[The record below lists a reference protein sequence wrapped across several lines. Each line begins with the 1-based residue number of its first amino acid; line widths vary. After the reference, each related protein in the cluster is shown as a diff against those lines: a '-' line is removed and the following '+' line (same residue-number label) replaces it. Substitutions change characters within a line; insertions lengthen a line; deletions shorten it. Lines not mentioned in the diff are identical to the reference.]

1 MKIYSTLVVKFV
13 SIITCLKTLSKLFIT
28 LVHFFVGTNF
38 RKEWLK
44 AQAVHYPMY
53 IIDSVLGRL
62 YSVHILKVSLTINKL
77 TWR

>member
-1 MKIYSTLVVKFV
+1 M
-13 SIITCLKTLSKLFIT
+13 TCLKTLSKLFIT

-53 IIDSVLGRL
+53 IIDSVFGRL
-62 YSVHILKVSLTINKL
+62 YTQCTYTQSVPYNK
-77 TWR
+77 